1 MKNINIHDP
10 SVNAIDPTV
19 LANGFNSCVEIKIP
33 GRMIT
38 GGTLRERCE
47 LTNSDIGMADHIR
60 MTNISHVLEVSE
72 EEEVVLHIMDD
83 IILLW
88 SDITFSGNVDCSWGL
103 PIDTDL
109 SALEGVEG
117 IEIDDL
123 R

>member
-1 MKNINIHDP
+1 MKNINIHSE
-10 SVNAIDPTV
+10 SVKNIDPTII
-19 LANGFNSCVEIKIP
+19 ANGFNSCISIEIP
-33 GRMIT
+33 GRVIT

-47 LTNSDIGMADHIR
+47 ITKSDVDMADHIR
-60 MTNISHVLEVSE
+60 MTNIDHVLEVSE
-72 EEEVVLHIMDD
+72 EEEVTLHIMED

-88 SDITFSGNVDCSWGL
+88 SDVTFSGSVDCSWGL